1 MVIKLI
7 IGALMIGGIYGLMAL
22 GYSLIYRASGLM
34 TFVQG
39 EFLMLG
45 AFLGLT
51 FYKFLNLPF
60 WVSLI
65 LTASCLFIVGL
76 LTERFIIRKLLK
88 AKANLIYI
96 VLATIAMSIILQN
109 LVMVL
114 WGSEVFY
121 FPPIFDKTLITIA
134 GYQVVPEA
142 ILALATA
149 LVVMMALHIFMSK
162 TRYGTSMRAAAQD
175 PIAAKTM
182 AINVSRTT
190 GITWGLSAALAGVAG
205 TMIGPI
211 YGASTHMGTMIGLKG
226 FAAAVIGGYG
236 NMYGAIIGSFILG
249 IVETFTAGVISS
261 LYKDFISF
269 FILILF
275 LIIKPRGILNAE
287 VYDD

>member
-1 MVIKLI
+1 
-7 IGALMIGGIYGLMAL
+7 MIGGIYGLLAL

-39 EFLMLG
+39 DFLMLG

-60 WVSLI
+60 WLALI
-65 LTASCLFIVGL
+65 LTAVCLFIIGL
-76 LTERFIIRKLLK
+76 LTEKFIIRKLLK

-109 LVMVL
+109 LVMVI

-121 FPPIFDKTLITIA
+121 FPPIFDKTLITIG

-142 ILALATA
+142 ILSLLTA
-149 LVVMMALHIFMSK
+149 LVVMLGLHLFMSK

-175 PIAAKTM
+175 PIAARTM

-190 GITWGLSAALAGVAG
+190 GITWGLSAALAGIAG

-249 IVETFTAGVISS
+249 TIETFTAGVVSS